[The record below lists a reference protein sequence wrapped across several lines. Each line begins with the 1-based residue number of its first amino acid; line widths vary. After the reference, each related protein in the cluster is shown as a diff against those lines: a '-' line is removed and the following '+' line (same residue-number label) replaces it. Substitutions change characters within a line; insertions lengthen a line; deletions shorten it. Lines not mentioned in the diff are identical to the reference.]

1 MYCGECGTKN
11 NLDDLYCKE
20 CGSKLESNLKSK
32 KVKEKKPISKSTKV
46 LIGVIAI
53 IIALIVGFMITFS
66 ILTSPKKIANDYIK
80 AYVSQDAN
88 KLYNY
93 LKLDGDKTF
102 VSKKIFTDIMKDQK
116 DSNIDNYTIT
126 GVEYS
131 SSKLKATVNFKYTL
145 KDSHT
150 EKSGYIVLTKQKSK
164 KFLFFDNWQIDENL
178 SVTVVNN
185 YTIKVLKDAKISFG
199 GVKLTEKYLDKKESS
214 SKYDVYVLPQ
224 VFAFKTVIKATLK
237 NGFEIEDAVTPS
249 SYYSIYTVNIDE
261 NSLSSKEKKKI
272 VTLAKSSLNN
282 IYSSAIANK
291 PFSEIKSSFE
301 NKNVDITSLEK
312 DYNDFLQ
319 KLSNSFSTLT
329 SFSIDDISIYDIDME
344 DENMQVEL
352 KVNYDYEIKYKDFS
366 DQEKTKK
373 NSDYDYMTI
382 TLTYDNGNF
391 YLVGLDDLET
401 YFSRY

>member
-32 KVKEKKPISKSTKV
+32 KVKEKKTISKSTKV

>member
-53 IIALIVGFMITFS
+53 IIALIVGFIITFS

-145 KDSHT
+145 KDSRA

>member
-319 KLSNSFSTLT
+319 KLSNSFSTLI

>member
-32 KVKEKKPISKSTKV
+32 TVKEKKPISKSTKV
-46 LIGVIAI
+46 IIGVIAI
-53 IIALIVGFMITFS
+53 IIALIVGFIITFS

-102 VSKKIFTDIMKDQK
+102 VSKKIFTDIMKDNK

-131 SSKLKATVNFKYTL
+131 SSKLKATVKFKYTL
-145 KDSHT
+145 KDSRA

-329 SFSIDDISIYDIDME
+329 SFSIDDISIYDIEME

>member
-237 NGFEIEDAVTPS
+237 NGFEIEDAVTSS

>member
-102 VSKKIFTDIMKDQK
+102 VSKKIFTDIMKDKK

>member
-53 IIALIVGFMITFS
+53 IIALIVGFIITFS

>member
-272 VTLAKSSLNN
+272 
-282 IYSSAIANK
+282 
-291 PFSEIKSSFE
+291 IK
-301 NKNVDITSLEK
+301 
-312 DYNDFLQ
+312 
-319 KLSNSFSTLT
+319 
-329 SFSIDDISIYDIDME
+329 IDM
-344 DENMQVEL
+344 N
-352 KVNYDYEIKYKDFS
+352 
-366 DQEKTKK
+366 
-373 NSDYDYMTI
+373 
-382 TLTYDNGNF
+382 
-391 YLVGLDDLET
+391 
-401 YFSRY
+401 